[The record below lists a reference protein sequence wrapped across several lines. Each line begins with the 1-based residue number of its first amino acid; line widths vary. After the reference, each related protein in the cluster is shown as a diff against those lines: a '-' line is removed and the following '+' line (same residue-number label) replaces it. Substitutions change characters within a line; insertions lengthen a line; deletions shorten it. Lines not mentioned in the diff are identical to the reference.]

1 MNGEPE
7 VNENCGKTIGEE
19 LFLVHLSRKKSDT
32 VDEND
37 DDDDVDHEVFRRTKE
52 PEMSP
57 GEELWHI
64 HCKRAEG
71 HLDED
76 YPSKKLCNEK
86 SKTLPQKAH
95 KTRLDDRVIRL
106 RNREIKVMED

>member
-1 MNGEPE
+1 MMSEEPE
-7 VNENCGKTIGEE
+7 ENKNCGKTIGEE
-19 LFLVHLSRKKSDT
+19 LFLVHLSRKKSDAIGKI
-32 VDEND
+32 E
-37 DDDDVDHEVFRRTKE
+37 DDVDHDVIQRTKE

-76 YPSKKLCNEK
+76 YPSKKLRND
-86 SKTLPQKAH
+86 KTKPQKAH

-106 RNREIKVMED
+106 RNREIKVMDD